1 MLKVFLFAL
10 VLFSVILIYC
20 KLTQKYVNPY
30 KLIFV
35 FGKKGSGKS
44 TLLTK
49 LAYKY
54 KKKDWK
60 VYTTEKL
67 PGTLNIDDPRKIF
80 DMNFPEKSCIFI
92 DEVSLIWEIEI
103 SKI

>member
-1 MLKVFLFAL
+1 MLKVFLFAI
-10 VLFSVILIYC
+10 LFFLLIFIFC

-54 KKKDWK
+54 RKKDW
-60 VYTTEKL
+60 
-67 PGTLNIDDPRKIF
+67 
-80 DMNFPEKSCIFI
+80 
-92 DEVSLIWEIEI
+92 
-103 SKI
+103 

>member
-1 MLKVFLFAL
+1 MLKVFLFAIFFFL
-10 VLFSVILIYC
+10 LIFIFC

-54 KKKDWK
+54 RKKI
-60 VYTTEKL
+60 
-67 PGTLNIDDPRKIF
+67 GT
-80 DMNFPEKSCIFI
+80 CIRQRI
-92 DEVSLIWEIEI
+92 YPVHLTLITL
-103 SKI
+103 KQFLK

>member
-1 MLKVFLFAL
+1 MISFFLFAVFFCIGIFL
-10 VLFSVILIYC
+10 YNFF
-20 KLTQKYVNPY
+20 TRNYVNPY

-54 KKKDWK
+54 
-60 VYTTEKL
+60 
-67 PGTLNIDDPRKIF
+67 RKRGC
-80 DMNFPEKSCIFI
+80 S
-92 DEVSLIWEIEI
+92 VV
-103 SKI
+103 

>member
-1 MLKVFLFAL
+1 MLKFLLFAIFFF
-10 VLFSVILIYC
+10 VCIFIFC

-54 KKKDWK
+54 KKEIGMCTQLKICL
-60 VYTTEKL
+60 EHSIL
-67 PGTLNIDDPRKIF
+67 MTLN
-80 DMNFPEKSCIFI
+80 NF
-92 DEVSLIWEIEI
+92 
-103 SKI
+103 